1 MPSVLTLWR
10 SVGKKLLMEVMI
22 FLLAKIII
30 LTIISI
36 VTWQRTGAC
45 QASCYVTLK
54 QRTPHPTSF
63 FIGVIIVAMCGRHR
77 DHHECWHCFRL
88 FSILQ
93 FLLVSSSLIQSP
105 LTKGKTKTKW
115 KRFKHPMYAIFLK
128 CRRFKCMRYGI
139 AANKNSTKQI
149 LHWNFP

>member
-63 FIGVIIVAMCGRHR
+63 FIGVIIVAMCGRQSSP
-77 DHHECWHCFRL
+77 WSSWML
-88 FSILQ
+88 T
-93 FLLVSSSLIQSP
+93 LVQLIQSP
-105 LTKGKTKTKW
+105 SVSFSLFQSSSVFPDKDKDKDKMKVFQT
-115 KRFKHPMYAIFLK
+115 PNACYIFEK
-128 CRRFKCMRYGI
+128 VQGFPI
-139 AANKNSTKQI
+139 WHFPQKNCPPTRTY
-149 LHWNFP
+149 P